1 MVDTERK
8 VFVISGP
15 SGVGKGTLTQEL
27 LRRVPSI
34 THSISATTRKPRPGE
49 ENGRDYF
56 FLSIDEFKRHIE
68 SGDFVEWALV
78 HENYYGTLKSV
89 VERMLAGGQDVILEI
104 DVQGALQVRDAMP
117 EAVLVF
123 IQPPSMEELASR
135 LEIRNTET
143 DEELSRRLKNA
154 EGEMVLAN
162 KYDYVVINDE
172 IDRAVT
178 ELEEI
183 VREAKHKKLGDI

>member
-68 SGDFVEWALV
+68 RSDFIEWALV

-89 VERMLAGGQDVILEI
+89 VERMLAAGQDVMLEI

-123 IQPPSMEELASR
+123 IQPPSMDELASR
-135 LEIRNTET
+135 LQLRNTET

-154 EGEMVLAN
+154 EGEMILAN

-183 VREAKHKKLGDI
+183 VREAKNKKLGDI

>member
-34 THSISATTRKPRPGE
+34 TRSISATTRKPRPGE

-68 SGDFVEWALV
+68 RSDFIEWALV

-89 VERMLAGGQDVILEI
+89 VERMLAAGQDVMLEI

-123 IQPPSMEELASR
+123 IQPPSMDELASR
-135 LEIRNTET
+135 LQLRNTET

-154 EGEMVLAN
+154 EGEMILAN

-183 VREAKHKKLGDI
+183 VREAKNKKLGDI

>member
-1 MVDTERK
+1 MDTERK

-27 LRRVPSI
+27 LRRVPLI

-56 FLSIDEFKRHIE
+56 FLSEDEFKRHIE
-68 SGDFVEWALV
+68 SGDFIEWALV

-89 VERMLAGGQDVILEI
+89 IERVLAGGRDVILEI

-117 EAVLVF
+117 EAVLIF
-123 IQPPSMEELASR
+123 IQPPSMDELAGR
-135 LEIRNTET
+135 LELRNTET
-143 DEELSRRLKNA
+143 EEELNRRLKNA

>member
-27 LRRVPSI
+27 LRRVPSL

-49 ENGRDYF
+49 ENGLDYF
-56 FLSIDEFKRHIE
+56 FLSVDEFKRHIE
-68 SGDFVEWALV
+68 SGDFIEWALV

-89 VERMLAGGQDVILEI
+89 VEQMLAGGQDVILEI
-104 DVQGALQVRDAMP
+104 DVQGALQVRDALP

-135 LEIRNTET
+135 LELRNTET
-143 DEELSRRLKNA
+143 DEELRRRLKNA
-154 EGEMVLAN
+154 EGEINLAN
-162 KYDYVVINDE
+162 KYDYVVINDK
-172 IDRAVT
+172 IDKAVT
-178 ELEEI
+178 ELTEI
-183 VREAKHKKLGDI
+183 VRGAK

>member
-68 SGDFVEWALV
+68 RSDFIEWALV

-89 VERMLAGGQDVILEI
+89 VERMLAAGQDVMLEI

-123 IQPPSMEELASR
+123 IQPPSMDELASR
-135 LEIRNTET
+135 LELRNTET

-154 EGEMVLAN
+154 EGEMILAN

-183 VREAKHKKLGDI
+183 VREVKNKKLGDI

>member
-1 MVDTERK
+1 MVDAERK

-34 THSISATTRKPRPGE
+34 TRSISATTRKPRPGE

-56 FLSIDEFKRHIE
+56 FLTEDEFKKHIE
-68 SGDFVEWALV
+68 SGSFVEWALV

-89 VERMLAGGQDVILEI
+89 VERMLAGGQGVILEI
-104 DVQGALQVRDAMP
+104 DVQGALRVRDAMP
-117 EAVLVF
+117 EAVLIFV
-123 IQPPSMEELASR
+123 QPPSMDELVGR
-135 LEIRNTET
+135 LELRNTET
-143 DEELSRRLKNA
+143 EEELNRRLKNA
-154 EGEMVLAN
+154 EGEMVLAG

-183 VREAKHKKLGDI
+183 VREAEHKS